1 MRYSKYIFSV
11 IIFLTGITM
20 LPVASAGKNSVR
32 PGIVVNPIGVGV
44 NVEYERLLTNK
55 LGIGA
60 RLGTTSYN
68 YEDGSYE
75 EDGRGTGVEFIA
87 RFYPKGNGFNGFY
100 VGGGVGLWSFA
111 WDWTD
116 PNDIPRSDSGTSS
129 VANVNVN
136 LGWKIPLGSEKI
148 YLDPA
153 IMLGNY
159 FSVASDDTE
168 GLGFYAAAQLGVG
181 FVF

>member
-1 MRYSKYIFSV
+1 MSS
-11 IIFLTGITM
+11 T
-20 LPVASAGKNSVR
+20 ASAGKNSVR
-32 PGIVVNPIGVGV
+32 PGIVVNPLGTGV
-44 NVEYERLLTNK
+44 NVEYERLLTDK
-55 LGIGA
+55 LGVGA
-60 RLGTTSYN
+60 RLGTIAYK
-68 YEDGSYE
+68 YDDGSYE
-75 EDGRGTGVEFIA
+75 EDGSGNGVEVIV
-87 RFYPKGNGFNGFY
+87 RFYPKGEGFNGFY
-100 VGGGVGLWSFA
+100 VGGGAGLWSIA

-116 PNDIPRSDSGTSS
+116 PTDVPTSDSGTSS